1 MRFSSLHASG
11 ATSAIISPAQPVVH
25 GWKGDEKGAAFKVD
39 LGIAD
44 AKPTEFDAL
53 LLPGGVRGAD
63 TLRADN
69 KAVLFVHA
77 MQIARKPIAAIRHG
91 AQRHFECRW
100 RLGEF
105 GGRRGRVARDHPK
118 AGPPVQRGDDRAVF
132 AGKKCSG
139 GVLATVA

>member
-1 MRFSSLHASG
+1 MPQAHPLHGVRVAILVASRLRRHQCNHF
-11 ATSAIISPAQPVVH
+11 A
-25 GWKGDEKGAAFKVD
+25 GAAGGSR
-39 LGIAD
+39 LD